1 MSDSN
6 TQKDIIELKRT
17 VNEKQ
22 EALRKF
28 RFEMTGGK
36 IKNVKTG
43 KNLRK
48 EIARALTKI
57 NK

>member
-1 MSDSN
+1 MSDLN
-6 TQKDIIELKRT
+6 KKI
-17 VNEKQ
+17 NEKK

-48 EIARALTKI
+48 EIAKMLTKA
-57 NK
+57 NKENE